1 MNEYTSQ
8 KELYEALIPAFNV
21 KLRMFKNNEFS
32 FLTKKDIWDYLKDN
46 VWVNSVNLTI
56 SQMVSNIINVEGS
69 KIVNYLKSKRLEV
82 GDRNG

>member
-1 MNEYTSQ
+1 MNEYKNQ

-21 KLRMFKNNEFS
+21 KLRMFKNNEFN